1 MKQFSVLTKLCHK
14 FSIFRILDPFLKR
27 RRLNFEASFKVERL
41 FAHDKTTESNQMNFV
56 PSNLLSYFTKISSS
70 IKDK

>member
-1 MKQFSVLTKLCHK
+1 MKQFSVVTKLCHK
-14 FSIFRILDPFLKR
+14 LSIFRILVPFLKL
-27 RRLNFEASFKVERL
+27 RRLKFETSVKVERL

-56 PSNLLSYFTKISSS
+56 PSNLLSYFTKIFSS